1 MPLEHFKTQV
11 LLLHSE
17 QSTLDTLSS
26 GFNDRYTVHCATS
39 GSEALN
45 TLGEVSI
52 HVIVSA
58 QKLPGMSGLDALREA
73 QKRSPETIGILLAA
87 DGDGEALV
95 GEKDMFQVIRDE
107 VTPES
112 LRQFI
117 DKATQQAR
125 LMALAESANDT
136 LADMDQP
143 TGEHIV
149 METSENG
156 STIISDGTG
165 RFPALNP
172 SKVSPQAA
180 VGARAVAVLVLTQD
194 EEFLKTIRESSR
206 GMHEVLHATTIS
218 QADEAVAGNK
228 VGVAVIDA
236 AMVGTNVE
244 KMALHLR
251 KTANRLVAIVAGRRD
266 DGEML
271 MDLINRGKV
280 YRFLLKPVSPGRAR
294 LAIEASVKHHLEAPD
309 AAFRLPGGAAATP
322 PPKAAPK
329 PKPAAK
335 PAAGNRP
342 KPGAAD
348 GKAGAKAAPGT
359 SPAAKKKQPTPVVAR
374 RDEEPANALP
384 EIRVEPR
391 PADASRSTPSAL
403 DDGLGDAFGEK
414 SSFTETVTGL
424 FKTIGSER
432 AAEKPAQ
439 KTATPAAPD
448 GDASSTPSAASAG
461 SGRLS
466 APVLGGVAALV
477 VVLAG
482 AGWWLMGGQ
491 DSAPDAPAATAA
503 DAPPT
508 DPEVTAPATAPQP
521 AGETPPP
528 APAEPAV
535 DVDALLADARQAQAA
550 GRIFSPAGDNA
561 IELFVAAS
569 AELPDNPQLA
579 AELGS
584 VIDTALALAEA
595 ALLERRNDDVRTI
608 LDTVR
613 LADPGNSRLPF
624 LVAQLDDI
632 EFRDT
637 IADARAAIREQR
649 FDDAAATIETART
662 LDAADADEVEA
673 VAAELGQALLD
684 QEVGAIL
691 ADASA
696 RLADGALIEPPGDN
710 ARHYFE
716 LALATDPQNAA
727 AEQGLVAVASRLV
740 LRARADIDA
749 REFAAAEALLED
761 ARSLDPE
768 SRELANA
775 DRALAA
781 EKEQVELERREAERL
796 AAEKARAE
804 REAAE
809 RAEQERLARERAAA
823 EQAERERLAREREAA
838 ERAEQERLARER
850 AAAEQAERERLA
862 REREAAERA
871 AAERAAAEKA
881 AAERAAAAAKLA
893 ADAQAPPQQAPAA
906 RQTRT
911 PAPAPAQRE
920 PAPTAQARTSPPP
933 VAEAQAP
940 AEEATPAGSPVEPES
955 AGAAADP
962 AARAAGASA
971 APAPVVR
978 RPVPVSSL
986 ERKKYVAPKYP
997 RAAER
1002 RGLSGWVDV
1011 LFTVSKDGSVTD
1023 IEIVGSEPGDIFVD
1037 AATDAVE
1044 DWEFEPVTDNGE
1056 PVEQRAA
1063 VRMMFAI
1070 E

>member
-87 DGDGEALV
+87 QGDGDVEALV
-95 GEKDMFQVIRDE
+95 GEKDMFQVVRDE
-107 VTPES
+107 VTPDS
-112 LRQFI
+112 LRQII

-136 LADMDQP
+136 SADMDQP

-194 EEFLKTIRESSR
+194 EEFLQTIRESSR
-206 GMHEVLHATTIS
+206 GMHDVLHATTIS

-309 AAFRLPGGAAATP
+309 SAFRLPGGAAATP
-322 PPKAAPK
+322 APKAPPK
-329 PKPAAK
+329 PKPAAA
-335 PAAGNRP
+335 PAAGK
-342 KPGAAD
+342 KPAPGSADRKAA
-348 GKAGAKAAPGT
+348 AKAAAKASAAPKQKK
-359 SPAAKKKQPTPVVAR
+359 PAPVVAR

-391 PADASRSTPSAL
+391 PADASQSTPSAL
-403 DDGLGDAFGEK
+403 DDGLGDAFEEK
-414 SSFTETVTGL
+414 SSFAETVTGL
-424 FKTIGSER
+424 FKTIGGER
-432 AAEKPAQ
+432 TDKEPAKKAEPPAAADADESP
-439 KTATPAAPD
+439 TPAAVSD
-448 GDASSTPSAASAG
+448 G

-466 APVLGGVAALV
+466 APVLGGVAALL

-482 AGWWLMGGQ
+482 AGWWLVGGQ
-491 DSAPDAPAATAA
+491 EPAADVPSAATAERPTTA
-503 DAPPT
+503 PGDA
-508 DPEVTAPATAPQP
+508 APATGSQP
-521 AGETPPP
+521 ADDVA

-535 DVDALLADARQAQAA
+535 DVDAVLADARQAQAS
-550 GRIFSPAGDNA
+550 GRIYSPAGDNA
-561 IELFVAAS
+561 IELYVAAS
-569 AELPDNPQLA
+569 ATLPDDAQLA
-579 AELGS
+579 AELGA
-584 VIDTALALAEA
+584 VIDTALALAET
-595 ALLERRNDDVRTI
+595 ALLERNFDEVRTI

-613 LADPGNSRLPF
+613 LADPANSRVPF
-624 LVAQLDDI
+624 LAAQLDDI
-632 EFRDT
+632 VFRDT
-637 IADARAAIREQR
+637 VDAARAAIREQR

-662 LDAADADEVEA
+662 LDAADAGEIDA
-673 VAAELGQALLD
+673 VAGELEQALLD

-716 LALATDPQNAA
+716 LALATDPQNTAA
-727 AEQGLVAVASRLV
+727 RQGLVAVASRLV
-740 LRARADIDA
+740 LKARADIDA
-749 REFAAAEALLED
+749 RDFAAAEALLED

-768 SRELANA
+768 SRELASA

-781 EKEQVELERREAERL
+781 EKEQVEIER
-796 AAEKARAE
+796 

-809 RAEQERLARERAAA
+809 RAEQERLAREREAAA
-823 EQAERERLAREREAA
+823 QAERERLAREREAA

-850 AAAEQAERERLA
+850 EAAAQAERERLA
-862 REREAAERA
+862 REREA

-893 ADAQAPPQQAPAA
+893 AEAQAPPPKEAPERQQARAPQPAAAEQTPAQTEPARTTPPPVAQARAPAA
-906 RQTRT
+906 RNAATGG
-911 PAPAPAQRE
+911 PE
-920 PAPTAQARTSPPP
+920 TAQSGAGQPDAAASAP
-933 VAEAQAP
+933 VA
-940 AEEATPAGSPVEPES
+940 AT
-955 AGAAADP
+955 
-962 AARAAGASA
+962 
-971 APAPVVR
+971 PVVR

-986 ERKKYVAPKYP
+986 QRKKYVAPKYP

-1011 LFTVSKDGSVTD
+1011 LFTVGKDGSVTD
-1023 IEIVGSEPGDIFVD
+1023 IEIVGSEPDDVFVD

-1044 DWEFEPVTDNGE
+1044 DWEFEPVIDNGE
-1056 PVEQRAA
+1056 VVEQRAA